1 VRTPLLVELNGPA
14 RSGAA
19 IAALRLPIHATLART
34 ADVTVGILEILATDA
49 RRLLVL
55 LLFHGVLPVAWAC
68 GDRDTRARGASD
80 VPAAKCTRNKADL
93 DRSGVRDES
102 LPVKTPA

>member
-1 VRTPLLVELNGPA
+1 MRVPLLVELDGTAHP
-14 RSGAA
+14 GVA
-19 IAALRLPIHATLART
+19 ITALRLRIDATLART
-34 ADVTVGILEILATDA
+34 AEVTVGILEILATDA

-55 LLFHGVLPVAWAC
+55 RLFHDVLPVACAC

-80 VPAAKCTRNKADL
+80 VPPAKCTRNKGDS